1 MANYNPAGW
10 KNADVG
16 INHTPAYQV
25 SGRPFASGSCH
36 IGKDGFV
43 EIEFPHVTRWFQIIN
58 RGPNRLRVAFSHEGL
73 NVANTGSE
81 NYYFVVGASGSALQ
95 EPFHSPCLELKV
107 DKLFISNQDA
117 SASESGAEVFD
128 VVAGLT
134 SIASGKTANNFTGS
148 YEGV

>member
-25 SGRPFASGSCH
+25 SGRPFASGGIEALSV
-36 IGKDGFV
+36 V
-43 EIEFPHVTRWFQIIN
+43 EVKFPYVTRWVQVIN
-58 RGPNRLRVAFSHEGL
+58 KAGTPLKVAFSHEGL
-73 NVANTGSE
+73 NVAGTGSE
-81 NYYFVVGASGSALQ
+81 SFYYTVDASGSNGYGKS
-95 EPFHSPCLELKV
+95 EVYEMKV
-107 DKLFISNQDA
+107 SSLWFVKSGSADGSN
-117 SASESGAEVFD
+117 VFN

-134 SIASGKTANNFTGS
+134 SIDSRKTANNFTGS

>member
-25 SGRPFASGSCH
+25 SGRPFATGNVGAVSAVQV
-36 IGKDGFV
+36 GF
-43 EIEFPHVTRWFQIIN
+43 PYVTRWFQIIN
-58 RGPNRLRVAFSHEGL
+58 KSGVPLKVAFSHEGL
-73 NVANTGSE
+73 NVAGSGSE
-81 NYYFVVGASGSALQ
+81 EFSFTVDASSSSGYGKSERLEMKVSSIWCIRSGASDG
-95 EPFHSPCLELKV
+95 
-107 DKLFISNQDA
+107 NNN
-117 SASESGAEVFD
+117 FD

-134 SIASGKTANNFTGS
+134 SIDSGKTANNFTGS